1 MSNNPLAA
9 NRNARIQTR
18 TLRNGNLR
26 TETAGRDSGIKA
38 SVTTSKTG
46 GRVGLSMTTEDGL
59 VVRLNGRQ
67 ARTLF
72 RVLARHYDAS
82 DRSFEPVISNW

>member
-1 MSNNPLAA
+1 MSSPYDT

-26 TETAGRDSGIKA
+26 TETARRDSGIKA
-38 SVTTSKTG
+38 SVTTSKSG
-46 GRVGLSMTTEDGL
+46 GRVGFSMTTEEGL

-82 DRSFEPVISNW
+82 DRSFEPIINW